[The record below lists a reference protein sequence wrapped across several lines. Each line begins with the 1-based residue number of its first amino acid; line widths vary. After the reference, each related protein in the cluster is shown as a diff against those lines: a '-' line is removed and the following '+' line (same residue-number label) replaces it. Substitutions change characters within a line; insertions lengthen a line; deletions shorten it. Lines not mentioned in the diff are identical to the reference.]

1 MVETHGGVVMVQ
13 TNSAL
18 RCLPCQDSEERALT
32 VRRMLNVSRDYAREL
47 GQSALK
53 AVADGAYV
61 APSGR
66 RIDWREKIERAKTLK
81 QSIRPDDVLPST
93 LRETFTQTSVQVR
106 NETTMQTAKSFVER
120 GLHPLALNF
129 ANGISAGG
137 GFLHGARAQEE
148 VLCRSSALYATLEGD
163 PMYEFHSQR
172 DAPDSTD
179 WMILSADVPF
189 FRSDDGAAL
198 DQPWLLSVMS
208 SAAPY
213 APRLGQPRSGDLLA
227 QRIHR
232 MLLVA
237 AAYGY
242 DVLVLGAWGCGA
254 FGNDPV
260 RTAKDFRT
268 ALEQHF
274 CRHFSEV
281 VFAIADW
288 SPERRF
294 LGPFRDEFSASNS

>member
-1 MVETHGGVVMVQ
+1 MVQ
-13 TNSAL
+13 TESVL
-18 RCLPCQDSEERALT
+18 RRLPCQDSEEKALT

-53 AVADGAYV
+53 AMTDGSYV

-66 RIDWREKIERAKTLK
+66 RIDWRDKIHRAKTLK
-81 QSIRPDDVLPST
+81 QSIRPDDALPT
-93 LRETFTQTSVQVR
+93 RLRENFTQTSVQVR

-120 GLHPLALNF
+120 GLRPLALNF
-129 ANGISAGG
+129 ANGISPGG

-163 PMYEFHSQR
+163 PMYDFHSQR

-189 FRSDDGAAL
+189 FRSDDGTAL
-198 DQPWLLSVMS
+198 DQPWLLSIVS
-208 SAAPY
+208 SPAPY
-213 APRLGQPRSGDLLA
+213 APRVGQPRSGDLLA

-232 MLLVA
+232 MLAVA

-242 DVLVLGAWGCGA
+242 DLLVLGAWGCGA

-260 RTAKDFRT
+260 RTAQDFRR

-274 CRHFSEV
+274 RGRFSEV

-288 SPERRF
+288 SPERKF
-294 LGPFRDEFSASNS
+294 IAPFREEFSAANS

>member
-1 MVETHGGVVMVQ
+1 LSRYGRNPRGVVMVQ
-13 TNSAL
+13 TDSAL

-32 VRRMLNVSRDYAREL
+32 AKRMLNVSRDYAREL

-81 QSIRPDDVLPST
+81 QSIRPDDTLPST
-93 LRETFTQTSVQVR
+93 LRETFAQTSVQVR

-129 ANGISAGG
+129 ANGISPGG
-137 GFLHGARAQEE
+137 DFLRGGRAQEE

-163 PMYEFHSQR
+163 PMYDFHSQR

-189 FRSDDGAAL
+189 FRGDDGTAL
-198 DQPWLLSVMS
+198 DQPWLLSVVS

-237 AAYGY
+237 AAHGY
-242 DVLVLGAWGCGA
+242 DVLVGLRCIRERFGPNGPRLQEGA
-254 FGNDPV
+254 
-260 RTAKDFRT
+260 RT
-268 ALEQHF
+268 ALLWTLLRG
-274 CRHFSEV
+274 CVCNCGLVTR
-281 VFAIADW
+281 
-288 SPERRF
+288 
-294 LGPFRDEFSASNS
+294 ASISGAVSG